1 MIPLCSARLAPR
13 PPRFLRN
20 LITPLGLGALLA
32 LGLASSSALAD
43 GGAGG
48 AYEAAAVKAAPG
60 LSCRLHPSAAPADTG
75 IKVFTD
81 HDGYARFMAVRS
93 GADDATAAFTLAC
106 ANAKGVAS
114 AYPVDLASEAT
125 FAPRPVDLSKE
136 PGVDRPAL
144 KGDPMNYRQAD
155 LLAGGYG
162 VRPDPVADAADYAKW
177 LAAARQ
183 PARLLGADRALG
195 RSHTVT
201 AVPGN
206 LWSGSVL
213 TGKPLYN
220 FIVGGFGVPK
230 AIPGGDS
237 TRDTIISVWL
247 GLGGYGT
254 GSGLIQAGIDVDTTP
269 QTAQYFTFV
278 EYCCGDPNGSS
289 AGNFNVN
296 PGDNLF
302 IESWY
307 CNTSGTPG
315 APGLA
320 AGYGCVFVHDT
331 TSGAVMS
338 CTSPTA
344 KPCPSV
350 KPLPFCSVSPKAKN
364 CMTIGKAA
372 EFVVENDSPQAS
384 TPAVQFTPFQGSINM
399 SGSATSGSNSNLTIS
414 TDPQVTVL
422 TDWTNT
428 TTHMLV
434 FLGAT
439 NETYFTVE
447 PTQTSYAFYCKGPL
461 STGPASAPATNF
473 KWASKGAGI
482 SPPAAGQCAWADRG
496 PSGAEIKTGNGNTLF
511 GYLNQFAN
519 LPAGKY
525 MKLGVYRDSA
535 LSNDMVVR
543 DRPISVTPPFSTSN
557 APPPQ

>member
-1 MIPLCSARLAPR
+1 LV
-13 PPRFLRN
+13 
-20 LITPLGLGALLA
+20 TPLGLGAFVA
-32 LGLASSSALAD
+32 LGLAASGAQAD
-43 GGAGG
+43 A
-48 AYEAAAVKAAPG
+48 AYQPAAVKAAPG
-60 LSCRLHPSAAPADTG
+60 LSCRLHPSAGPANTG

-81 HDGYARFMAVRS
+81 HDGYARFLAVRS
-93 GADDATAAFTLAC
+93 AAEDATSAFTLDC
-106 ANAKGVAS
+106 ASAKGVAS
-114 AYPVDLASEAT
+114 TYPVDLASEAT
-125 FAPRPVDLSKE
+125 FTPHPQDLSKE

-144 KGDPMNYRQAD
+144 KGDPMNYRQSD

-162 VRPDPVADAADYAKW
+162 VRPDPVADPTDYAKW

-269 QTAQYFTFV
+269 QTAAYFTFV

-302 IESWY
+302 VESWY

-331 TSGAVMS
+331 TTGAVMS

-384 TPAVQFTPFQGSINM
+384 TPSNAFTPFQGSIDIY
-399 SGSATSGSNSNLTIS
+399 GSATSGSNSNLTIS

-447 PTQTSYAFYCKGPL
+447 PTQPAYAIYCKGPL
-461 STGPASAPATNF
+461 STGPASDPATNF

-482 SPPAAGQCAWADRG
+482 TPPGAGQCAWADRAAT
-496 PSGAEIKTGNGNTLF
+496 GAEIKSGGGNTLF

-525 MKLGVYRDSA
+525 MELGVYRDTA
-535 LSNDMVVR
+535 LSNDLIVR
-543 DRPISVTPPFSTSN
+543 DRPQSVTPPFSTSS